1 MVVPAV
7 RSVSFS
13 LSRAVLGGRYRAAV
27 IPLSTFPA
35 PEEELAVVRG
45 FLGNLVRLLVDR
57 HHGSLD
63 TFLQLTQLHL
73 GDGSQRVSA
82 HGREWMPSMGL
93 GVWPD
98 RDAPHG
104 WTNDELQSLV
114 PGETLR
120 PMMDIVLRVGVQNK
134 GNDARDVML
143 GLGTVL
149 QFVVS
154 DPDQFLRA
162 ARALL
167 WPPIKDPS
175 YTAFPFYVPLFEL
188 RAVSGA
194 SESDLEKWLCGAR
207 AVIRESPEDSGILI
221 VSDESLDAALRQAGA
236 APVEGSTDD
245 WAVRVQSAVASV

>member
-1 MVVPAV
+1 M
-7 RSVSFS
+7 
-13 LSRAVLGGRYRAAV
+13 RASLGGRYRAAV

-35 PEEELAVVRG
+35 PEGEVAPVCEFLRKVVRH
-45 FLGNLVRLLVDR
+45 LVE
-57 HHGSLD
+57 HHRGSLD

-93 GVWPD
+93 GVWPH
-98 RDAPHG
+98 RDPPHG
-104 WTNDELQSLV
+104 WTKDELQSLV

-120 PMMDIVLRVGVQNK
+120 PMMDIVLRVGAQNK
-134 GNDARDVML
+134 GDDARDVML

-149 QFVVS
+149 QFVIPS
-154 DPDQFLRA
+154 DSDQFLKA

-188 RAVSGA
+188 GAVSGA
-194 SESDLEKWLCGAR
+194 SESDLETWLCGAR
-207 AVIRESPEDSGILI
+207 AVVRESPEDGGILI
-221 VSDESLDAALRQAGA
+221 VSDESLDGALRQGGA
-236 APVEGSTDD
+236 APLEETSDEWV
-245 WAVRVQSAVASV
+245 VRG